1 MISNGMIIHYEKPNS
16 KNSIEKLSIMEI
28 LQKRKFT
35 SKKHPN
41 KLYFKVLSNEP
52 YEAYDNGDEQKDKKT
67 SNIIPT
73 ENV

>member
-1 MISNGMIIHYEKPNS
+1 
-16 KNSIEKLSIMEI
+16 MEI